1 MTNYRRQFV
10 PGGTYFFIVN
20 LAERRPSLLT
30 EHIDALRA
38 ALRYTQ
44 VRHPIAI
51 DAIVALADLVS
62 SHSVARP
69 VSRGLSRRAQ

>member
-38 ALRYTQ
+38 ALIR
-44 VRHPIAI
+44 RSGI
-51 DAIVALADLVS
+51 DRMVWLGPYPED
-62 SHSVARP
+62 
-69 VSRGLSRRAQ
+69 

>member
-38 ALRYTQ
+38 ALILRSGIRSRSTPSS
-44 VRHPIAI
+44 RWPISFHR
-51 DAIVALADLVS
+51 IVWLGPYPED
-62 SHSVARP
+62 
-69 VSRGLSRRAQ
+69 